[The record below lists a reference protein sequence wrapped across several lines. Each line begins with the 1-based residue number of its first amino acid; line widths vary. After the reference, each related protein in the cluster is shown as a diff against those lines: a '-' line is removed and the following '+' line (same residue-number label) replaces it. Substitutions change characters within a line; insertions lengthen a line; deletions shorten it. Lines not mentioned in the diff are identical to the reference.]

1 MIDVSK
7 YCDGMR
13 GGNVKIRAKI
23 EKDNNNR
30 ALKITEIPFG
40 RTTSSLIDSIIKAN
54 EKGKIKI
61 KKIDDNTARDVEILI
76 QLAPGV
82 SSDKTID
89 ALYAFTDC
97 ELSIS
102 PNSCVIEEEKP
113 RFMPISDILRQSA
126 DDTVALLKLELEIRL
141 KELLEDLHYVSL
153 ERIFIEERI
162 YKEKQFEES
171 ETMELVIAHVH
182 RRLQPFLPE
191 LYREVTDDDVKK
203 LLEIKMKRILK
214 FSSEEADHYIRSLNE
229 EIAVVKHN
237 IEHIIPYSIAYYE
250 RIKAKYG
257 KGRERKTEIRNFEN
271 IEAAKVVIANEKL
284 YINRE
289 EGFIGTALKKDEF
302 ICECSDMDDV
312 IVFKKDGTYY
322 VTKVADKIFVGKD
335 VQYVNVFKKKEKD
348 MDIHVV
354 CEEEH
359 CSCEDGVLKSA
370 LKHTLKIFVY
380 ILLITFILTLVIE
393 MIGEDHLAVVF
404 QNIPVVG
411 EMIAALVGLIPNCA
425 SSVVITELYLSGIIG
440 AGAMMS
446 GLLVNAG
453 VGLLVLFRLNRNW
466 KQNAGIM
473 AALYG
478 FGVVWGVIIELLGIV
493 F

>member
-1 MIDVSK
+1 MIHILEHTLSHTIEDS
-7 YCDGMR
+7 
-13 GGNVKIRAKI
+13 VK
-23 EKDNNNR
+23 
-30 ALKITEIPFG
+30 LLPFLFL
-40 RTTSSLIDSIIKAN
+40 TYL
-54 EKGKIKI
+54 
-61 KKIDDNTARDVEILI
+61 
-76 QLAPGV
+76 
-82 SSDKTID
+82 
-89 ALYAFTDC
+89 
-97 ELSIS
+97 
-102 PNSCVIEEEKP
+102 
-113 RFMPISDILRQSA
+113 FM
-126 DDTVALLKLELEIRL
+126 
-141 KELLEDLHYVSL
+141 ELLEHTTGGKVQNKIKDAGKVGPLWGGLLGIMPQCGFSAAAASL
-153 ERIFIEERI
+153 YAGRVITVGTLLAVFLSTSDEMLPIFI
-162 YKEKQFEES
+162 S
-171 ETMELVIAHVH
+171 EAVAPATI
-182 RRLQPFLPE
+182 F
-191 LYREVTDDDVKK
+191 K
-203 LLEIKMKRILK
+203 IL
-214 FSSEEADHYIRSLNE
+214 
-229 EIAVVKHN
+229 
-237 IEHIIPYSIAYYE
+237 
-250 RIKAKYG
+250 G
-257 KGRERKTEIRNFEN
+257 
-271 IEAAKVVIANEKL
+271 AKVCIA
-284 YINRE
+284 IIS
-289 EGFIGTALKKDEF
+289 GFLAE
-302 ICECSDMDDV
+302 MV
-312 IVFKKDGTYY
+312 
-322 VTKVADKIFVGKD
+322 
-335 VQYVNVFKKKEKD
+335 YVNVFKKKEKD